1 MTISLFFFLGVSFL
15 SRSPRSPPHC
25 LLALQAGCT
34 AVIQRLAFAALLS
47 PSSAFPDS
55 VSSKLVYALVLV
67 EQTLQE
73 FLYDRMH
80 GGGGSIRLSPFT
92 SGKMQH
98 LLIGAGYKSP
108 KLKNSFFFSS

>member
-80 GGGGSIRLSPFT
+80 GGGGVNSSESLYIWKNAT
-92 SGKMQH
+92 
-98 LLIGAGYKSP
+98 LIDRGWI
-108 KLKNSFFFSS
+108 